1 MENLIN
7 KKLNNFIIIFFIF
20 IIIPII
26 MHIYGSIF
34 EIIIQGHFYIFL
46 FISIVFFLS
55 LKRIHQYSI
64 DEKLFVL
71 FLIILAI
78 DTIIFN
84 FNNLKDLIKYILY
97 FIFYK
102 YVIKPYI
109 NKKIYYKI
117 FIRIVSILI
126 FIDLYLYFIIPY
138 FPEISIFFERSN
150 LSFLHETSSFLTRTD
165 WNYSLPFYI
174 YSYPLN
180 IPENGILPFPRFYGF
195 STEPTLL
202 SCILLPSIY
211 IAYREKMY
219 IDFLVLLFAFLL
231 SSSYGAFIVLLISI
245 LYYIFFKYKKILT
258 LILVILTLF
267 LILELSKL
275 DSPRA
280 LLYSKLFS
288 NVLNIS
294 SFYLFSSGSSLH
306 LMLPLAIFNYYLK
319 MGFLPILTYLFFL
332 IYFLKKSIE
341 INKYI
346 FAFTIATILMLNKSG
361 EIISPLL
368 LFLLNY
374 INIYKNNRFFY
385 ILKEKD
391 L

>member
-126 FIDLYLYFIIPY
+126 FICQ
-138 FPEISIFFERSN
+138 
-150 LSFLHETSSFLTRTD
+150 
-165 WNYSLPFYI
+165 LPH
-174 YSYPLN
+174 
-180 IPENGILPFPRFYGF
+180 
-195 STEPTLL
+195 
-202 SCILLPSIY
+202 
-211 IAYREKMY
+211 
-219 IDFLVLLFAFLL
+219 
-231 SSSYGAFIVLLISI
+231 SSYQ
-245 LYYIFFKYKKILT
+245 
-258 LILVILTLF
+258 
-267 LILELSKL
+267 
-275 DSPRA
+275 
-280 LLYSKLFS
+280 
-288 NVLNIS
+288 
-294 SFYLFSSGSSLH
+294 
-306 LMLPLAIFNYYLK
+306 
-319 MGFLPILTYLFFL
+319 
-332 IYFLKKSIE
+332 
-341 INKYI
+341 
-346 FAFTIATILMLNKSG
+346 
-361 EIISPLL
+361 
-368 LFLLNY
+368 
-374 INIYKNNRFFY
+374 
-385 ILKEKD
+385 
-391 L
+391 